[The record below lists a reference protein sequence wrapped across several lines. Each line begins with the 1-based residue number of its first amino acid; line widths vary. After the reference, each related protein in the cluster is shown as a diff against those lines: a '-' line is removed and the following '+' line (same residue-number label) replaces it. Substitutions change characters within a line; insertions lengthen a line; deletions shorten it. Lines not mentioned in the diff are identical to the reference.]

1 MLYCLTISLMK
12 DYISVTRGE
21 IRICSVVSMY
31 TADNTSLFTT
41 TLFFTSLLQFYV
53 GTNFILFEL

>member
-41 TLFFTSLLQFYV
+41 LFFTSLLQFYV
-53 GTNFILFEL
+53 GTNFIPFEL